1 METDYKVKL
10 EVFEGPLDLL
20 LYLIKR
26 DEIDIYDISIE
37 RITRQYLEYLQ
48 AFKELKIDIAGEF
61 VVMAANL
68 IYLKSRSLLPLDQ
81 QPPEEDA
88 EEDDPRWDLIRQL
101 IEYKKFKEAAAQLH
115 DRALEQERIFTRD
128 GGSAAISGAP
138 LPLHEVGIFQL
149 IHAFQEVIK
158 RVEARED
165 LQEIF
170 GERFSV
176 SDKIEKIL
184 ERVGDGTP
192 VRFSDLFVG
201 RGWEVEGWTKSAE
214 SAQQLSTKPYPV
226 LAVDLALEHGV
237 RAQTENF
244 DAVIHC
250 ASTRGGDVDLYRH
263 VYLDGARRLLER
275 FTGSRILFTS
285 STSVYAQTNGEWITE
300 ESDAEPKHERGK
312 ILRKAEDLVLANLGI
327 VIRLGGIYGPA
338 RSALLKKFLTGD
350 AVLDL
355 GSDRFANQ
363 IHRDDA
369 TAAIQLLLQRGE
381 SAGGVYNVVDD
392 EPILRSECY
401 RWLATKLSRPLPPTG
416 RSTSKQKR
424 GESNKRVSN
433 AKLRAIGWVPRYP
446 SFADGMEQSVLPNLD
461 IENA

>member
-1 METDYKVKL
+1 MPRVL
-10 EVFEGPLDLL
+10 
-20 LYLIKR
+20 
-26 DEIDIYDISIE
+26 
-37 RITRQYLEYLQ
+37 
-48 AFKELKIDIAGEF
+48 IAGCG
-61 VVMAANL
+61 
-68 IYLKSRSLLPLDQ
+68 YLG
-81 QPPEEDA
+81 
-88 EEDDPRWDLIRQL
+88 
-101 IEYKKFKEAAAQLH
+101 
-115 DRALEQERIFTRD
+115 RAV
-128 GGSAAISGAP
+128 A
-138 LPLHEVGIFQL
+138 
-149 IHAFQEVIK
+149 
-158 RVEARED
+158 
-165 LQEIF
+165 
-170 GERFSV
+170 
-176 SDKIEKIL
+176 
-184 ERVGDGTP
+184 
-192 VRFSDLFVG
+192 DLFVEK
-201 RGWEVEGWTKSAE
+201 GWEVEGWTKSAE

-226 LAVDLALEHGV
+226 LAVDLALEHRV
-237 RAQTENF
+237 RAQAENF

-250 ASTRGGDVDLYRH
+250 ASTRGGDVGLYRH

-327 VIRLGGIYGPA
+327 VIRLGGIYGPG

-381 SAGGVYNVVDD
+381 SARGVYNVVDD

-446 SFADGMEQSVLPNLD
+446 SFADGMERSVLPNLD